1 MDKQTAL
8 MVIHARM
15 LGASYRRI
23 AELLGE
29 DSKQST
35 GMNMVAEASTILGI
49 DLVEMEGN
57 SFGYMVETLHQE
69 LGINYSPEV

>member
-1 MDKQTAL
+1 MNKKTAL

-15 LGASYRRI
+15 LGASFRRI

-29 DSKQST
+29 DSAQST
-35 GMNMVAEASTILGI
+35 GMKMVEDAAAILNI